1 MSVMLVSQSAVRDYL
16 ELNATAS
23 SSRYSDATIGS
34 NILMA
39 QTQLEQ
45 ATGRYFVN
53 RDFTAGAPWVT
64 TSMLRAIVPIPGF
77 RTLTTV
83 TYGGATV
90 TANASYWALPDAQQ
104 TGVYTGLQF
113 RAFRADGQ
121 PNWWYADPN
130 WFDKALD
137 SPFYP
142 GNYGGGYAYTSMPND
157 LTIVGSAGYDNTVEG
172 GVPYPVLNAIKVYAA
187 FETMRPTSLLADVA
201 ITPQGGV
208 INYSQMP
215 AEVRDFIA
223 QWRIGQQA
231 VSVG

>member
-1 MSVMLVSQSAVRDYL
+1 
-16 ELNATAS
+16 
-23 SSRYSDATIGS
+23 
-34 NILMA
+34 
-39 QTQLEQ
+39 
-45 ATGRYFVN
+45 
-53 RDFTAGAPWVT
+53 
-64 TSMLRAIVPIPGF
+64 VPVPGF

-90 TANASYWALPDAQQ
+90 TANASYWAIPDAQQ
-104 TGVYTGLQF
+104 TGVYTALQF
-113 RAFRADGQ
+113 RAMRADGQ

-157 LTIVGSAGYDNTVEG
+157 LTIAGQAGYAAG
-172 GVPYPVLNAIKVYAA
+172 SVPDAVLDAVKILAA
-187 FETMRPTSLLADVA
+187 FKTMRPTSLLADVA

-208 INYSQMP
+208 VNYSQMP
-215 AEVRDFIA
+215 PEVRDFVSG
-223 QWRIGQQA
+223 WRTGQQV